1 MLDWRYGRVFL
12 QNCNRSFIM
21 KLKSFLIQL
30 LVTSLCAFLIL
41 IIGFQFEGMES
52 HGSFLGFALMAFV
65 SVCLLT
71 FHLARKISTLQ
82 NKNAFTQFTLGHT
95 FMKMFLLVAIVI
107 VYKLKISTG
116 GSIFI
121 WPFIGMYIIFT
132 IFETHF
138 LLKLAR
144 Q

>member
-1 MLDWRYGRVFL
+1 
-12 QNCNRSFIM
+12 M
-21 KLKSFLIQL
+21 KIKSFLIQL
-30 LVTSLCAFLIL
+30 LITALCAFAIL
-41 IIGFQFEGMES
+41 IVGFQFDGMEA
-52 HGSFLGFALMAFV
+52 HGSFLGFTLMAFV
-65 SVCLLT
+65 SVSLLT
-71 FHLARKISTLQ
+71 FHLGRKISTIQ

-107 VYKLKISTG
+107 IYKLKLSAEGT
-116 GSIFI
+116 IFI

>member
-1 MLDWRYGRVFL
+1 
-12 QNCNRSFIM
+12 M

-30 LVTSLCAFLIL
+30 LIAAICSFTVLIL
-41 IIGFQFEGMES
+41 GFQFEGMEP
-52 HGSFLGFALMAFV
+52 HGSFLGFSLITYV

-71 FHLARKISTLQ
+71 FHLGKKISTLK
-82 NKNAFTQFTLGHT
+82 NKNAFTQFTFGHT

-107 VYKLKISTG
+107 IYKVKLSAEGT
-116 GSIFI
+116 IFI